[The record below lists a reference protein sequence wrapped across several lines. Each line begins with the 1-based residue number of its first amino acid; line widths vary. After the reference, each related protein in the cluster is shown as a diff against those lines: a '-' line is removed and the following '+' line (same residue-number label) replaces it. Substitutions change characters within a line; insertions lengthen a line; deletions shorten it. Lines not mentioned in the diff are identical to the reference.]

1 VSRIEDDVLQIYDGG
16 EFENAIVVTP
26 EEDAELDDAENMVV
40 VVMKSNG
47 DGAVVTMRFDEEA
60 VTGSLVTYAD
70 AESSAGRAVVRAPR
84 QPNLDGGTDVL

>member
-26 EEDAELDDAENMVV
+26 EDDEELDTAENMVV

-47 DGAVVTMRFDEEA
+47 DGAVMTMRFDDEA
-60 VTGSLVTYAD
+60 VSGSLVTYAD
-70 AESSAGRAVVRAPR
+70 SESAASRATVRAHRR
-84 QPNLDGGTDVL
+84 QEP